1 MAINP
6 PPLTPKTKNKVS
18 SLVIMIAVASMCG
31 LFAACGIWQYL
42 SQQQQKVQ
50 ELSVTRAV
58 VVASKNIPA
67 GTKLT
72 EEFLTI
78 KQLPA
83 KTVPKDYP
91 ESIDSLK
98 NRIAKTTILPEEI
111 ITESRLVGQGAAG
124 GLTLI
129 IPPGHRAIT
138 IKVDEVFGVGGF
150 INPGDHVDIVA
161 IIKKSDE
168 QNFSR
173 TILQNI
179 LVLAA
184 GDKILDPNVVSDPA
198 PKVVSQVT
206 VALSPEDSE
215 KLALAHEMGT
225 LHLVLRPHGEK
236 VLVSSIGS
244 TLGDVYGGLFAYSP
258 DGAPPPATGDVVK
271 HSIEIILGNEKTYQ
285 YY

>member
-6 PPLTPKTKNKVS
+6 PPLTPKTKNKIN
-18 SLVIMIAVASMCG
+18 SLIIMISVASLCG

-42 SQQQQKVQ
+42 AQQQQRVK

-72 EEFLTI
+72 EEFLTV

-83 KTVPKDYP
+83 QTVPKDYP
-91 ESIDSLK
+91 ESIEGLK
-98 NRIAKTTILPEEI
+98 KRIVKTTILPEEI

-124 GLTLI
+124 GLPII

-161 IIKKSDE
+161 IIKRSED

-173 TILQNI
+173 TILQDVLI
-179 LVLAA
+179 LAA
-184 GDKILDPNVVSDPA
+184 GDKILDPNVVADPA

-206 VALSPEDSE
+206 VALSPQDAE
-215 KLALAHEMGT
+215 KLALAHEMGS

-244 TLGDVYGGLFAYSP
+244 TLGDVYGGLFAFSP
-258 DGAPPPATGDVVK
+258 DGAPMPTTGDLVRN
-271 HSIEIILGNEKTYQ
+271 SIEVILGNEKTYQ